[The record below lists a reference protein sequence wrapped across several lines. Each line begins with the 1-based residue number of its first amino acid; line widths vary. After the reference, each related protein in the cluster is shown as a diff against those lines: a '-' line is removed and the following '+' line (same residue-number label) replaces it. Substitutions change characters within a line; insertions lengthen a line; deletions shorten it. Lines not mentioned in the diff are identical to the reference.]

1 MAMKRIWKI
10 FLYHF
15 QRGDIS
21 VRTAVANNDQIVEGI
36 KRGVYESVMAAM
48 SQQGNKGGG
57 GTAVLNVN
65 GSEFA

>member
-1 MAMKRIWKI
+1 M
-10 FLYHF
+10 
-15 QRGDIS
+15 
-21 VRTAVANNDQIVEGI
+21 RTAVANNDQIVEGI